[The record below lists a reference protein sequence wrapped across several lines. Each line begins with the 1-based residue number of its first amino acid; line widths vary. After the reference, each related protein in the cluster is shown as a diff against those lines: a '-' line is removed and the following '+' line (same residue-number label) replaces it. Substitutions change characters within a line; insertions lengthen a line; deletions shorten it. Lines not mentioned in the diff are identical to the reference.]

1 MKFRYAIAKKPAK
14 TYADGLTSGQYGK
27 PDLAIT
33 MLQHEAYCRALEQCG
48 LEVTLLAEDNR
59 YPDSTF
65 TEDTAVIGRGF
76 AVITN
81 PGAESRKGETQA
93 ILAALRDFPDIHR
106 IHHIWSPG
114 TVDGG
119 DVCEAEDV
127 YFIGVSQRTNEE
139 GANQL
144 SMILKDEGY
153 RPVMI
158 DIRRIKSLLHLK
170 SGIAY
175 LSHKNLVIIDE
186 LAGLPVFQDYR
197 LVRIRPEEN
206 YASNCIKVND
216 RVLFA
221 SGYPILTKELSDL
234 GYDLLTLDMSEY
246 RKMDGGL
253 SCLSLRF

>member
-1 MKFRYAIAKKPAK
+1 MIFRYAIAKKPAD
-14 TYADGLTSGQYGK
+14 TFAYGLTSGQYGK
-27 PDLAIT
+27 PDLSVT
-33 MLQHEAYCRALEQCG
+33 MKQHEAYCRALEQCG
-48 LEVTLLAEDNR
+48 LEVTLLPADDR
-59 YPDSTF
+59 YPDSIF
-65 TEDTAVIGRGF
+65 TEDNAVIGSGF

-81 PGAESRKGETQA
+81 PGADSRKGETEA
-93 ILAALRDFPDIHR
+93 IETALKNFPSIHR
-106 IHHIWSPG
+106 IHHITPPG

-119 DVCEAEDV
+119 DICEAEDV
-127 YFIGVSQRTNEE
+127 FFIGVSQRTNEQ
-139 GANQL
+139 GARQL
-144 SMILKDEGY
+144 SMILSDEGY
-153 RPVMI
+153 HPVFV
-158 DIRRIKSLLHLK
+158 DIRAIKPLLHLK

-197 LVRIRPEEN
+197 RICIQPEEN
-206 YASNCIKVND
+206 YASNCVKIND

-221 SGYPILTKELSDL
+221 SGYPILAKVLSDL